1 MRSSIKKQL
10 LIFIT
15 SPIIILWL
23 SAVAGIVWVVD
34 HELNEIFDSSL
45 QETSQRILPLSIRE
59 IENNSADNMIYLK
72 EIEGHKEYLTYQIR
86 NKNGDVILKSHDA
99 PDTPFT
105 KSLSVG
111 FTQAENARVY
121 TESTIDKKYYIQV
134 AEPDTHRKSTLAGI
148 IKFLLIPTLGIIP
161 IIIFSIYWGIK
172 KSQKQ
177 LRNYSDQ
184 IESLGGSNL
193 KPINTDFLPD
203 ELSTIGKSV
212 NNLIYRLK
220 LAINSERNFSEN
232 SAHELRTPIAASL
245 AQIELLLNNDL
256 DQEIRNRL
264 EKAHNNLLNMEKLI
278 TKLLQLA
285 KSESG
290 IALNVKKISLT
301 YLLTLIVNDHKIKF
315 PNRKFTLNI
324 PYDEII
330 IDADMDALGI
340 AISNLLENANQ
351 YAPAGTEINID
362 LTSDKKIVFKN
373 KCNVIPSEQ
382 IEKLTNRYHRIS
394 KSTSGLGIGL
404 SIVKSIVEETG
415 GKLTIKSPIT
425 GENIGI
431 EITINF
437 N

>member
-1 MRSSIKKQL
+1 L
-10 LIFIT
+10 
-15 SPIIILWL
+15 
-23 SAVAGIVWVVD
+23 
-34 HELNEIFDSSL
+34 
-45 QETSQRILPLSIRE
+45 
-59 IENNSADNMIYLK
+59 
-72 EIEGHKEYLTYQIR
+72 
-86 NKNGDVILKSHDA
+86 
-99 PDTPFT
+99 
-105 KSLSVG
+105 
-111 FTQAENARVY
+111 
-121 TESTIDKKYYIQV
+121 
-134 AEPDTHRKSTLAGI
+134 
-148 IKFLLIPTLGIIP
+148 
-161 IIIFSIYWGIK
+161 GIK

-177 LRNYSDQ
+177 LKNYSDQ

-193 KPINTDFLPD
+193 KSINTEFLPD
-203 ELSTIGKSV
+203 ELRTIGKSV
-212 NNLIYRLK
+212 NNLIHRLK

-245 AQIELLLNNDL
+245 AQIELLLNNNL

-301 YLLTLIVNDHKIKF
+301 YLLTLIVNDHKMKF
-315 PNRKFTLNI
+315 PNRKFTLNM
-324 PYDEII
+324 PHDEII

-351 YAPAGTEINID
+351 YAPAGTAINID
-362 LTSDKKIVFKN
+362 LTSDKKIIFKN
-373 KCNVIPSEQ
+373 ECDVIPNEQ

-394 KSTSGLGIGL
+394 KNISGLGIGL

-415 GKLTIKSPIT
+415 GQLIIKSPIT
-425 GENIGI
+425 GKNIGL